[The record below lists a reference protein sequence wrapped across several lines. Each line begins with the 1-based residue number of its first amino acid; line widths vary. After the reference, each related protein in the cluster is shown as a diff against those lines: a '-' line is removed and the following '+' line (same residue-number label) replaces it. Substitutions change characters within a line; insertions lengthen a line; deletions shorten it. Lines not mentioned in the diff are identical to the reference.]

1 MKHEKLNQILEIIGL
16 ILLLLMLILL
26 LSSWNS
32 VDSQVV
38 WLYHLNDKAWLTGG
52 RWILLLLLLIACFYY
67 GMSISSNKQ
76 DELKKIER
84 IEVLTLFVLWE
95 YSIITSTNLLPALFF
110 MLIMLS
116 ATMFYQRHQIK

>member
-1 MKHEKLNQILEIIGL
+1 MKPKNLNQILEIVGL

-26 LSSWNS
+26 VSSWNN

-52 RWILLLLLLIACFYY
+52 RWILLLLLLVACFYY

-76 DELKKIER
+76 DELKKIVR

-95 YSIITSTNLLPALFF
+95 YSMITSTNLLSVQFF
-110 MLIMLS
+110 IFMMLS
-116 ATMFYQRHQIK
+116 ATIFYQQHQAK